1 MSRQISP
8 CTDKAFTEAVSEL
21 NHHRVRKYLDEGYNV
36 NLFPQDKF
44 WELCLFKPKGNDEN
58 ATKRM
63 IENKK
68 NIVLVILG
76 YEYKPVINPVLE
88 YILKSSGRDF
98 QIILSLIQ
106 VALRKP
112 PIQEPPPRKTSL
124 RESSLEVSSLR
135 ESSLEV
141 SSLQEPPLR
150 EASLEVS
157 SLREA
162 SLEVS
167 SLQEPPLQE
176 PPLREASLHEESLQE
191 PSLRKPSL
199 REASLREAYLQ
210 EPSLRDASLDVSF
223 RCDEKYA
230 YY

>member
-141 SSLQEPPLR
+141 SSLQEPPL
-150 EASLEVS
+150 
-157 SLREA
+157 
-162 SLEVS
+162 
-167 SLQEPPLQE
+167 QE